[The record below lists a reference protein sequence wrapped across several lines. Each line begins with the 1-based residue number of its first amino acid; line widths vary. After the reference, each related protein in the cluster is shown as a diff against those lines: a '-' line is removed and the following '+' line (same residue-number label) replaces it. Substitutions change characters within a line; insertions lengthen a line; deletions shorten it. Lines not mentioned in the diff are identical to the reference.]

1 MRTFKAIRLLGA
13 VAIAMAITGTASC
26 THSKSSDPLDEAY
39 GRLVLALGDSSLSM
53 WKRATARIMLS
64 EGDKDVIPVL
74 ISALGDKR
82 TFDPEYM
89 GPGASFDD
97 EPKLQTVGQVCEVIL
112 YRVIS
117 GREPR
122 RYHVSDWVNWWEQNQ
137 SKNLSEII
145 EMVRANSE
153 PIK

>member
-1 MRTFKAIRLLGA
+1 MRDFKAIRFLGA
-13 VAIAMAITGTASC
+13 AAIVAAIAGTAAC
-26 THSKSSDPLDEAY
+26 TQSRGSDPLDEAY
-39 GRLVLALGDSSLSM
+39 GRLVFALGDSSLSM

-64 EGDKDVIPVL
+64 EADKDVIPVL

-82 TFDPEYM
+82 TFDPEYI
-89 GPGASFDD
+89 GPGASFDAK
-97 EPKLQTVGQVCEVIL
+97 PQIQTVGLVSEVIL

-122 RYHVSDWVNWWEQNQ
+122 RYHVFDWGRWWEQNQ
-137 SKNLSEII
+137 SKKLSEII